1 MLEHDFI
8 DGEGITDLLQFVDY
22 NWADEQEESSKK
34 VFNHGASVTIRSKEV
49 EKKEYEVLDAKE
61 FNKVSSDS
69 LLRQSGELSNSTV
82 KIAEFL
88 NLFSSGLGMGNDE
101 FEESE
106 EQRLY
111 EDENQQGQGSEV
123 NNKPKRVQGSKEKA
137 AISKY
142 LKKLDSMFLPTI
154 SPFLKS
160 KVTNDIQGE
169 EITIR
174 ALSSI
179 LIAVHLIYLKLGKK
193 FTVQTSEL
201 DQEGEFISKEETYI
215 SVGSKSE
222 SVDTVKGF
230 LINVLGKF
238 LLVSSVGFK
247 QYEYDIL
254 NQKLFKSQEQL
265 FLKSVFLILNT
276 SWKNSEFKDRDVLL
290 LNCIHFILSNHISS
304 AEYQD
309 EVIRKLESLK

>member
-1 MLEHDFI
+1 MI
-8 DGEGITDLLQFVDY
+8 
-22 NWADEQEESSKK
+22 
-34 VFNHGASVTIRSKEV
+34 
-49 EKKEYEVLDAKE
+49 
-61 FNKVSSDS
+61 
-69 LLRQSGELSNSTV
+69 LR
-82 KIAEFL
+82 
-88 NLFSSGLGMGNDE
+88 
-101 FEESE
+101 
-106 EQRLY
+106 R
-111 EDENQQGQGSEV
+111 
-123 NNKPKRVQGSKEKA
+123 R
-137 AISKY
+137 
-142 LKKLDSMFLPTI
+142 
-154 SPFLKS
+154 
-160 KVTNDIQGE
+160 
-169 EITIR
+169 ITIR

-179 LIAVHLIYLKLGKK
+179 LIAVHLIYLKIGKK

-215 SVGSKSE
+215 SVGYKSE

-265 FLKSVFLILNT
+265 FLKSIFLILNT

-309 EVIRKLESLK
+309 EVIRKLEV